1 MTINCPICNSGGIQI
16 RDKVK
21 GGNKE
26 SLNRNTSIKVY
37 MCAECYLDFL
47 EIWDDEERVYGFYNN
62 DNYVFKPNVNGEKM
76 KYDEYE
82 GRFKRVLPFLKKES
96 KLLDIGCGDGTFL
109 RMVRP
114 YVALAE
120 GTEITNSHVN
130 NLRKEGFKIWDCL
143 LHEMT
148 PEGPYDIICMFAL
161 LEHVPKVMKFLN
173 DLKSRFTH
181 EKTQIFI
188 EVPNLLDP
196 LTSCYDVPEYRDFFY
211 REYHLYYF
219 TEKSLSKLLN
229 KVGFNY
235 ETEPL
240 LQASI
245 TNHFHWMHQGKG
257 QATTTDMSNVV
268 LPRVA
273 LMDKTPAGSG
283 FMHILDKVDDLY
295 REFLLKEGIGDLLA
309 CRAWL

>member
-1 MTINCPICNSGGIQI
+1 MADTCPICSSKGKQI
-16 RDKVK
+16 RDNVK
-21 GGNKE
+21 GGVSVN
-26 SLNRNTSIKVY
+26 VY
-37 MCAECYLDFL
+37 RCDECYLDFL
-47 EIWDDEERVYGFYNN
+47 ETWDDEKRVYSFYDR
-62 DNYVFKPNVNGEKM
+62 DNYVFKPNVTGEKM
-76 KYDEYE
+76 KYNEYE
-82 GRFKRVLPFLKKES
+82 GRFKRVFPFLKQDT

-114 YVALAE
+114 HVAVAE
-120 GTEITNSHVN
+120 GTEITTYHVN
-130 NLRKEGFKIWDCL
+130 NLRKEGVKIWDCF

-148 PEGPYDIICMFAL
+148 PEGPYDIICLFAL

-196 LTSCYDVPEYRDFFY
+196 LTSCYDVREYRDFFY

-219 TEKSLSKLLN
+219 SEKSLNKLIN
-229 KVGFNY
+229 KAGFNCQ
-235 ETEPL
+235 TEPL
-240 LQASI
+240 LQASL
-245 TNHFHWMHQGKG
+245 TNHFHWMHEGKG

-268 LPRVA
+268 LPRAA
-273 LMDKTPAGSG
+273 LMDKTPAGNA
-283 FMHILDKVDDLY
+283 FMDILDKVDDFY
-295 REFLLKEGIGDLLA
+295 RELLLKEGIGDLLA